1 MMRQVVLGPRLDEE
15 AAGTAALLPA
25 EGGGGAGVAAASA
38 ASADLSTLGGLGGL
52 GPLAPGAQAAA
63 RGGFSRA
70 GEINLA
76 EGDAMVCVLI

>member
-1 MMRQVVLGPRLDEE
+1 MKQVVLGPRLDEE

-25 EGGGGAGVAAASA
+25 EGGGGAGVAAA
-38 ASADLSTLGGLGGL
+38 ASADLSKLGGLGGL